1 MAKTKRTPL
10 QININGNYS
19 DGRTFNT
26 TFTDILEAEWFISH
40 DMIMVETDI
49 HQKEEGKRIQ
59 KEGKTRLELIN
70 QLKREGKPLMQLL
83 EVGN

>member
-19 DGRTFNT
+19 NGITFNK